1 MFIYLLIAAELVL
14 LYTAYWYLHLR
25 EPKRARRVAS
35 STWGRYDYR
44 SGTANGESQ
53 SRIEVQQLKP
63 FMLINCDEMTFDSRR
78 NHYVSIKYSP
88 DYVDNRHW
96 IAKLFWQLDNVASE
110 LNVRP

>member
-14 LYTAYWYLHLR
+14 LYTAFWYLHLR

-35 STWGRYDYR
+35 GTWGRYDNR
-44 SGTANGESQ
+44 VGTANGELQ
-53 SRIEVQQLKP
+53 SRIEVQLKP
-63 FMLINCDEMTFDSRR
+63 FMLINCDEMTFDSQR
-78 NHYVSIKYSP
+78 NHYVAIEYPSP
-88 DYVDNRHW
+88 YVDNRHW